1 MSEVGGAVKSNRLS
15 SVLPSIT
22 PPKIKRKHLRK
33 YSWLPDVF
41 RIKGSI
47 IMRILG
53 PVFTVTCFAAAI
65 AYADSRGYTVVW
77 TNSIVPLLSVVVG
90 LILVFRNSTS
100 YDRYWEGRKA
110 FAQVTTICRNFSRQ
124 VWIYASLPPTDEPP
138 AGTKGKTPTSVV
150 TLAQLRRRKV
160 EVIHLCLSFAFA
172 AKHYLRGEDGIHYS
186 DYIGVLPPSFAKYD
200 NTQNNAVNHA
210 SSPSSY
216 AAAGI
221 GAGLNYSSRD
231 QSNSRIGSGAVT
243 PDTLKSDP
251 TKRIRA
257 KRSKTQVTLDSSTPL
272 ITNSHRAIDF
282 HTYGSEEASMPLPLL
297 IAHEMSRMVY
307 HFRRDGCLETV
318 GPAGLNGLSQMV
330 QGLVDQLGVM
340 ERVANTPIP
349 ASYGIH
355 LKQCVTL
362 YLFALPL
369 TLVHEMGWAI
379 VPIVTVVAFTFMG
392 IEGIAEE
399 IEMPFGHDD
408 RDLPLDRYCHDL
420 KEEIYYIIDRLPEGG
435 VGMHGYDDGEGDD

>member
-1 MSEVGGAVKSNRLS
+1 MSGVGGTVKSFS
-15 SVLPSIT
+15 SVLPTIT

-33 YSWLPDVF
+33 
-41 RIKGSI
+41 
-47 IMRILG
+47 
-53 PVFTVTCFAAAI
+53 
-65 AYADSRGYTVVW
+65 
-77 TNSIVPLLSVVVG
+77 VG

-100 YDRYWEGRKA
+100 YDRFWEGRKA

-124 VWIYASLPPTDEPP
+124 VWIYASLPPDGEQP
-138 AGTKGKTPTSVV
+138 AGTKGKTPTPTV
-150 TLAQLRRRKV
+150 TLTQLRRRKI

-172 AKHYLRGEDGIHYS
+172 AKHYLRGEDGISYS

-200 NTQNNAVNHA
+200 NAQNNAVNHA
-210 SSPSSY
+210 SSPASY
-216 AAAGI
+216 AAAGY
-221 GAGLNYSSRD
+221 GAGLKNTNTSRD
-231 QSNSRIGSGAVT
+231 ESNNPSGAGT
-243 PDTLKSDP
+243 PSGLGSDP

-257 KRSKTQVTLDSSTPL
+257 KRSKTPLNLESSTPL
-272 ITNSHRAIDF
+272 LTSSHRTIDF
-282 HTYGSEEASMPLPLL
+282 HTYSSEELSMPLPLI

-307 HFRRDGCLETV
+307 QFRRDGCLETV

-330 QGLVDQLGVM
+330 QGLVDQLGAM

-349 ASYGIH
+349 SSYGIH

-369 TLVHEMGWAI
+369 TLVNEMGWAI

-399 IEMPFGHDD
+399 IEMPFGTDD
-408 RDLPLDRYCHDL
+408 RDLPLDRYCQDL

>member
-1 MSEVGGAVKSNRLS
+1 MRV
-15 SVLPSIT
+15 
-22 PPKIKRKHLRK
+22 
-33 YSWLPDVF
+33 
-41 RIKGSI
+41 KGSI
-47 IMRILG
+47 ISRIIG
-53 PVFTVTCFAAAI
+53 PVLTVTLFASAV
-65 AYADSRGYTVVW
+65 AYASTRGYTIVW

-110 FAQVTTICRNFSRQ
+110 FGAVTTYTRNFSRQ
-124 VWIYASLPPTDEPP
+124 IWIYANLPPTDEQP
-138 AGTKGKTPTSVV
+138 AGIKGKTPT
-150 TLAQLRRRKV
+150 TNLTHAQLRRKKV
-160 EVIHLCLSFAFA
+160 EAIHLCLSFAYA
-172 AKHYLRGEDGIHYS
+172 AKHYLRGEDGVDYP

-200 NTQNNAVNHA
+200 NPQGYAINHA
-210 SSPSSY
+210 SSPTSY
-216 AAAGI
+216 TTVRPTHEI
-221 GAGLNYSSRD
+221 GGSTR
-231 QSNSRIGSGAVT
+231 SNSMTRSGTLT

-257 KRSKTQVTLDSSTPL
+257 KRSKTQLASDQTPL
-272 ITNSHRAIDF
+272 LGASFRTIDF
-282 HTYGSEEASMPLPLL
+282 HSFGEEASMPLPLI
-297 IAHEMSRMVY
+297 IAHELARRVY
-307 HFRRDGCLETV
+307 AFRRDGCLETV

-330 QGLVDQLGVM
+330 QGMVDQLGVM

-369 TLVHEMGWAI
+369 TLVNDLGWAI

-399 IEMPFGHDD
+399 IEMPFGTDD
-408 RDLPLDRYCHDL
+408 RDLPLDRYCQDL
-420 KEEIYYIIDRLPEGG
+420 KEEIYYLIDHLPEGG
-435 VGMHGYDDGEGDD
+435 VGMHGWDDGEGDD

>member
-1 MSEVGGAVKSNRLS
+1 MSGVGGTVKSFS

-22 PPKIKRKHLRK
+22 PPKIKRKYLRK
-33 YSWLPDVF
+33 
-41 RIKGSI
+41 
-47 IMRILG
+47 
-53 PVFTVTCFAAAI
+53 
-65 AYADSRGYTVVW
+65 
-77 TNSIVPLLSVVVG
+77 VG

-100 YDRYWEGRKA
+100 YDRFWEGRKA

-124 VWIYASLPPTDEPP
+124 VWIYASLPPDDEQP
-138 AGTKGKTPTSVV
+138 AGTKGKTPTPNV
-150 TLAQLRRRKV
+150 TLPQLRRRKI

-172 AKHYLRGEDGIHYS
+172 AKHYLRGEDGIGYS

-200 NTQNNAVNHA
+200 NAQNNAVNHA
-210 SSPSSY
+210 SSPASY
-216 AAAGI
+216 AAAGH
-221 GAGLNYSSRD
+221 GAGFKNTSREGSVN
-231 QSNSRIGSGAVT
+231 QSGTGT
-243 PDTLKSDP
+243 PSALGSDP

-257 KRSKTQVTLDSSTPL
+257 KRSKTPLNLESSTPL
-272 ITNSHRAIDF
+272 LTSSHRAIDF
-282 HTYGSEEASMPLPLL
+282 HTYGSEELSMPLPLI

-307 HFRRDGCLETV
+307 QFRRDGCLETV

-369 TLVHEMGWAI
+369 TLVNEMGWAI

-399 IEMPFGHDD
+399 IEMPFGTDD
-408 RDLPLDRYCHDL
+408 RDLPLDRYCQDL
-420 KEEIYYIIDRLPEGG
+420 KEEVYYIIDRLPEGG